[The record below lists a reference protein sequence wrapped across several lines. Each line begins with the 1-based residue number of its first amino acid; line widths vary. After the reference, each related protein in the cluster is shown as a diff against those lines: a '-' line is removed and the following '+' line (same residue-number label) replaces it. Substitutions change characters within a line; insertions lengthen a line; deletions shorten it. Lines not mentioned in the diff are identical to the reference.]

1 MGIIFKTILL
11 ATLLTSA
18 ALGQTYTGGANEIP
32 IGGPLRSSYVGGEG
46 MVKIE
51 DLDGGFVK
59 AAEVSGNNLVL
70 TVQLSDNTETDVTF
84 STAGASADGVLQSAA
99 FDSATKMV
107 TFTLSQGG
115 TDVELDLSLLQDAN
129 EVAALIGVEVSD
141 WAEAGNA
148 DLIPDA
154 KIPGDIARDT
164 EVDAAIEAIRNGLAV
179 LPDSNGDLPDPA
191 DNQDRFAVSGNQILK
206 SINHGGHDK
215 EVTFKRYGTRT
226 VLSGEPAKSTQENNY
241 QGAFN
246 NPPAIAS
253 YDASDILWDRGSQI
267 WLFKQNQNDATWR
280 SFGGP
285 VGFSHGSLYADEA
298 TAAQH
303 VGSSGQVGKVYV
315 IGTGSGQHV
324 FIVTAFT
331 AATDDVWHWDPLG
344 VTLGDVQ
351 AAIAAHNEA
360 TDAHEDIRTEIGT
373 DIEAHNVSGTAHS
386 DIRSD
391 VSTVEDRLDAL
402 NGVEIEPYSSSA
414 TYSRGSANSIVTHSN
429 GLFIYISSTERSGN
443 HDPDNQP
450 GYWLKLSEGVA
461 YEVISSGSHRI
472 AARTLVVDGATD
484 QVYLCTTTQT
494 TPRDLTYIKDQAA
507 SIGGTFI
514 ELTAMIPT
522 TWKGPHVIGQDYEA
536 GDRVTTE
543 ANSQIYT
550 ARVETDET
558 PPHADWIQTGP
569 VGAGGGGFTLR
580 QGSGAPGSS
589 LGDDGDWY
597 LRTSNGQWYERVS
610 GSWESRYIDQ
620 IGQAG
625 SGLTAVSTTVR
636 LSGDGTSSDPLDIAD
651 DGVVTGKIA
660 DDAVTG
666 AKIADDT
673 IHGGSL
679 IDGTIATVKIGDSQV
694 TGAKLS
700 SNAVSTAK
708 VADDAITQ
716 AKIADDAVG
725 VSQLADGSVNT
736 ARLATGAV
744 TASKVSSNAVTTAK
758 IADDSVTTA
767 KLADNAAG
775 EGKVPIDNTLQF
787 DGSGN
792 LGVQISTVTEH
803 LDEDIRYYST
813 DTTRE
818 DAHQASKGVVF
829 QNTSRFAKK
838 IHSVEWDFEGD
849 GIGNNYATFLVGIDS
864 SDDISIIY
872 GQSDV
877 LFNVTTSGTH
887 RTMFGTE
894 GVRVPGDVE
903 RLGVFLTRTGSPQ
916 DATHE
921 TKVYRGQPADDS
933 PRESYP
939 SASLDFPFWRSAR
952 FDSSRPEIGEH
963 IDNYITNGEIYGYPK
978 IRYSIEVEHAPF
990 VGDESVSASHIS
1002 SGSSADGTVL
1012 TADGSGGAAF
1022 EAGGL
1027 SESEVDARVTAGV
1040 LDFAETGNTD
1050 DVPLAKIPGGVTHIE
1065 SGATYN
1071 NNVITVSTAE
1081 TVRGG
1086 DGILFAVPTPFG
1098 SSATQAVS
1106 LAIDGQSNSEHPLH
1120 DRNGD
1125 ALHEDDLTDNSVYIA
1140 ISDASS
1146 WDILVLPTGSG
1157 AAVSGGAIEEFDSTQ
1172 AYSKGEQSW
1181 TGTDAA
1187 FTVWTANQDISAS
1200 STTPTRELPQNW
1212 IVESGPGSIRGLL
1225 SPINV
1230 NALRVGDIFWHE
1242 EISDAPK
1249 VYFTRTAGNYSNTL
1263 GDDPD
1268 DFIELTVAT
1277 NRLIPLRWNGRTGAH
1292 KGQRDR
1298 LRYRL
1303 GRCGCWR
1310 RR

>member
-1 MGIIFKTILL
+1 MGLMFKTILL
-11 ATLLTSA
+11 ATLLTPA

-32 IGGPLRSSYVGGEG
+32 IGGQLRSSYVGGEG

-70 TVQLSDNTETDVTF
+70 TVQLADNTETDVTF

-99 FDSATKMV
+99 FDSSTKMV

-164 EVDAAIEAIRNGLAV
+164 EVDAAIDAIRNGLAV

-191 DNQDRFAVSGNQILK
+191 DNQDRFAVSGNQVLK

-215 EVTFKRYGTRT
+215 SVTFKRYGTRT

-285 VGFSHGSLYADEA
+285 VGFSHGSLYASEA

-303 VGSSGQVGKVYV
+303 VGSSGQVGKVYI
-315 IGTGSGQHV
+315 IGNGSGQHV

-373 DIEAHNVSGTAHS
+373 DIEAHNVSGTAHA

-522 TWKGPHVIGQDYEA
+522 TWKGPHVIGQDYKA

-543 ANSQIYT
+543 ANSKIYT
-550 ARVETDET
+550 ARVDTDET
-558 PPHADWIQTGP
+558 PPHADWIQVGP
-569 VGAGGGGFTLR
+569 VGSGSGGFTLR

-597 LRTSNGQWYERVS
+597 LRTSNGQWYEKVS
-610 GSWESRYIDQ
+610 GAWSSRYTDMV
-620 IGQAG
+620 GQAG
-625 SGLTAVSTTVR
+625 SGITETQGDARYARQSENLSDLDDVATARTNLGLGTAAVVDT
-636 LSGDGTSSDPLDIAD
+636 GTSSGNVPVLNSSGDLNVSTIPNTISRLASPAFTGNPTAPTQTAGNNSTRLATTAFVQ
-651 DGVVTGKIA
+651 DGLNSYTLPDNSVTTSKISA
-660 DDAVTG
+660 LAVTG
-666 AKIADDT
+666 P
-673 IHGGSL
+673 
-679 IDGTIATVKIGDSQV
+679 
-694 TGAKLS
+694 
-700 SNAVSTAK
+700 
-708 VADDAITQ
+708 
-716 AKIADDAVG
+716 
-725 VSQLADGSVNT
+725 
-736 ARLATGAV
+736 
-744 TASKVSSNAVTTAK
+744 
-758 IADDSVTTA
+758 

-933 PRESYP
+933 RESP
-939 SASLDFPFWRSAR
+939 TRVPVWIFRSGVRPGSTRRVLKSANTSTTTSRTARFTDTPRSA
-952 FDSSRPEIGEH
+952 
-963 IDNYITNGEIYGYPK
+963 
-978 IRYSIEVEHAPF
+978 IR
-990 VGDESVSASHIS
+990 
-1002 SGSSADGTVL
+1002 
-1012 TADGSGGAAF
+1012 
-1022 EAGGL
+1022 
-1027 SESEVDARVTAGV
+1027 
-1040 LDFAETGNTD
+1040 
-1050 DVPLAKIPGGVTHIE
+1050 
-1065 SGATYN
+1065 
-1071 NNVITVSTAE
+1071 
-1081 TVRGG
+1081 
-1086 DGILFAVPTPFG
+1086 
-1098 SSATQAVS
+1098 
-1106 LAIDGQSNSEHPLH
+1106 
-1120 DRNGD
+1120 
-1125 ALHEDDLTDNSVYIA
+1125 
-1140 ISDASS
+1140 
-1146 WDILVLPTGSG
+1146 
-1157 AAVSGGAIEEFDSTQ
+1157 
-1172 AYSKGEQSW
+1172 
-1181 TGTDAA
+1181 
-1187 FTVWTANQDISAS
+1187 
-1200 STTPTRELPQNW
+1200 
-1212 IVESGPGSIRGLL
+1212 
-1225 SPINV
+1225 
-1230 NALRVGDIFWHE
+1230 
-1242 EISDAPK
+1242 
-1249 VYFTRTAGNYSNTL
+1249 
-1263 GDDPD
+1263 
-1268 DFIELTVAT
+1268 
-1277 NRLIPLRWNGRTGAH
+1277 
-1292 KGQRDR
+1292 
-1298 LRYRL
+1298 
-1303 GRCGCWR
+1303 
-1310 RR
+1310 